1 MEYLRHFSESTFDSD
16 QVACVCEVLH
26 QSGDIDRLAEFIWA
40 IPNRED
46 LRCNESV
53 LKAQAF
59 ICFHRQNFKELY
71 RILENNHFSPEN
83 HAELQDLWLKAHY
96 SEAEKIRGRELGA
109 VGKYRIRRKF
119 PLPRTIWDGEET
131 SYCFRVSSCFSQFG
145 KEKSRYTL
153 KSWYAKNPYPSPKEK
168 KELAEETHLTV
179 TQVSNWFKNRRQRD
193 RAAENKESAGSGE
206 RKEDSDISSDDG
218 ISEIKHQN
226 QQSSHHH
233 HHAHQHHHL
242 QQHHH
247 QHQQQ
252 QQRQH
257 CSQMLLTPTMPM
269 PTGIQDSSTLASAY
283 SNQLAV
289 ATAPGFNFAAYNSH
303 PSMQYIPGTDMLHMT
318 SYQSL

>member
-1 MEYLRHFSESTFDSD
+1 MEQQYQLSIQPESTFDSD

-46 LRCNESV
+46 LRRNESV

-71 RILENNHFSPEN
+71 RILETNQFSPEN

-131 SYCFRVSSCFSQFG
+131 SYCFR
-145 KEKSRYTL
+145 EKSRYTL
-153 KSWYAKNPYPSPKEK
+153 KNWYAKNPYPSPKEK

-193 RAAENKESAGSGE
+193 RAAENKGSGLCGE

-218 ISEIKHQN
+218 LFDIKHQ
-226 QQSSHHH
+226 QQ
-233 HHAHQHHHL
+233 
-242 QQHHH
+242 QQHQ

-252 QQRQH
+252 QQQQQRQQRQQ
-257 CSQMLLTPTMPM
+257 CSQMLLNQSMSTSM
-269 PTGIQDSSTLASAY
+269 SSTIQETNSLATAY
-283 SNQLAV
+283 NNQLAV
-289 ATAPGFNFAAYNSH
+289 ATAPGFNFAYNTNQ
-303 PSMQYIPGTDMLHMT
+303 SMQYIPSADMIYMT

>member
-1 MEYLRHFSESTFDSD
+1 MEQQYQLPIQPESTFDSD

-26 QSGDIDRLAEFIWA
+26 QSGDIDRLAEFIWK

-46 LRCNESV
+46 IRRNESV

-71 RILENNHFSPEN
+71 RILETNQFSPEN

-131 SYCFRVSSCFSQFG
+131 SYCFR
-145 KEKSRYTL
+145 EKSRYTL
-153 KSWYAKNPYPSPKEK
+153 KNWYAKNPYPSPKEK

-193 RAAENKESAGSGE
+193 RAAENKGSIVSGE
-206 RKEDSDISSDDG
+206 RKEDSDLSSDDG
-218 ISEIKHQN
+218 LCDIK
-226 QQSSHHH
+226 
-233 HHAHQHHHL
+233 
-242 QQHHH
+242 H

-252 QQRQH
+252 QQQQQQQRQQH
-257 CSQMLLTPTMPM
+257 HQRQQCSQMLLNPSMSM
-269 PTGIQDSSTLASAY
+269 SSAVQETNSLATAY
-283 SNQLAV
+283 SNQLAAA
-289 ATAPGFNFAAYNSH
+289 ATPGFNFAYNTH
-303 PSMQYIPGTDMLHMT
+303 QSMQYIPSADMLYMT

>member
-1 MEYLRHFSESTFDSD
+1 MEQQYQLPIQAESTFDSD

-46 LRCNESV
+46 LRRNESV
-53 LKAQAF
+53 LKAQAL
-59 ICFHRQNFKELY
+59 ICFHRQNYKELY
-71 RILENNHFSPEN
+71 RILETNQFSPEN

-109 VGKYRIRRKF
+109 VGKYRIRRKY

-131 SYCFRVSSCFSQFG
+131 SYCFR
-145 KEKSRYTL
+145 EKSRYTL
-153 KSWYAKNPYPSPKEK
+153 KTWYAKNPYPSPKEK

-193 RAAENKESAGSGE
+193 RAAENKESASGE
-206 RKEDSDISSDDG
+206 RKEDSDVSSDDG
-218 ISEIKHQN
+218 LCEGK
-226 QQSSHHH
+226 QQ
-233 HHAHQHHHL
+233 HQHH
-242 QQHHH
+242 QQ
-247 QHQQQ
+247 
-252 QQRQH
+252 
-257 CSQMLLTPTMPM
+257 CSQMLLNPTLSMQ
-269 PTGIQDSSTLASAY
+269 PTVQDANSLATAY

-289 ATAPGFNFAAYNSH
+289 AASATAPGFNFTYNTH
-303 PSMQYIPGTDMLHMT
+303 PPMQYIPSADMLQMT